1 MVKANG
7 LIDIPV
13 EVEKLKPGD
22 VVDVQVFG
30 SWGS

>member
-22 VVDVQVFG
+22 VVNVQVLGGGF
-30 SWGS
+30 

>member
-1 MVKANG
+1 VKANG

-22 VVDVQVFG
+22 VVNVQVFG
-30 SWGS
+30 SWF